1 MKALTLILLLA
12 ITSNATFSQT
22 FPGGIKPLS
31 SIETVKAIIPI
42 ESYPYNYFMEGK
54 GEAKA
59 KGSVKL
65 EEIYYTVSF
74 EFNDKKLIAMNLSF
88 EPGDYEKVLAS
99 LAKKYKPTPWNKTKA
114 KCYKAKNIMI
124 LVTNGYMTCYYES
137 VLTF

>member
-1 MKALTLILLLA
+1 MKSLLT
-12 ITSNATFSQT
+12 ITLFFICYTVTSQT

-31 SIETVKAIIPI
+31 SIEAVKETIPI
-42 ESYPYNYFMEGK
+42 ESYPYNYYMEGK

-65 EEIYYTVSF
+65 DEVYYTVSF
-74 EFNDKKLIAMNLSF
+74 EFNDKKLIRMNLSF
-88 EPGDYEKVLAS
+88 EESDYQKVVSS
-99 LAKKYKPTPWNKTKA
+99 LEKKYKLSPWTKTDA

-124 LVTNGYMTCYYES
+124 LVNNGHMACYYES